1 MKSKAKCPTCGGS
14 GEVWDPNPYGGGNE
28 PGMMP
33 CDTCGGTGYVD
44 DDNDNDDDKQSK
56 D

>member
-1 MKSKAKCPTCGGS
+1 MKPKAKCPTCGGS

-33 CDTCGGTGYVD
+33 CDTCGGTGYID
-44 DDNDNDDDKQSK
+44 SDNDNDNDERSED
-56 D
+56 